1 MAVVVLAVGVSN
13 KVLVGFKVQAN
24 THKIMLREIK
34 SLNFIKYHF
43 LQVAATWVAAVAS
56 AKVAVA
62 VDLAKVAVAVDLAKA
77 AAAVVSA
84 KVAAAVVS
92 AKVAVDSAKVVVDS
106 AKVAADSARAVAVD
120 LARAAAVV
128 DLVAGAK
135 VAAGAK
141 RSV

>member
-56 AKVAVA
+56 
-62 VDLAKVAVAVDLAKA
+62 AKVAVAVDLAKA